1 MPRKGKRRLVDK
13 KIPNIYVD
21 GSGYFSVIIK
31 VAGKPEEDRF
41 PPGTPLD
48 ILEAHVAK
56 LKGKA
61 RRKEKPRAGSLAADA
76 LDYLATIGDKD
87 KLKRQTI
94 IVGHWTARY
103 GRESRFALTKLKI
116 EQQLASWEKAGVAAS
131 TCNKRLSTLRALFNA
146 VNDDDD
152 PNPTIKVTKRR
163 EPDPQPRAIDYSVID
178 RIFAKMTD
186 RGRPTGA
193 GKGTRPTVGL
203 TKLRLAF
210 MAYTSLPPAQMIKID
225 PARDIRQV
233 TIADAVTGVKRKTH
247 MLRARPRRK
256 GKGTREDWN
265 PLLPQ
270 AFDILQLL
278 IKHKALKK
286 FSTQSARKVWQ
297 RACVKVIIEQ
307 LAANEEPLPHRLE
320 PRGEAIEIVALVRPY
335 DLRHSFLTHALRSSG
350 NLAGVQRL
358 GMHSDSRTTLRYLES
373 GIFDAAASVVG
384 AMHSQLPANPVPDYV
399 KAKPDGTETGSGL
412 DSTT

>member
-1 MPRKGKRRLVDK
+1 MPRKGNRKLVDK
-13 KIPNIYVD
+13 TIPNIYVD
-21 GSGYFSVIIK
+21 GSGFFSVIVK
-31 VAGKPEEDRF
+31 VAGKPVEDRF

-48 ILEAHVAK
+48 ILETHCEK

-61 RRKEKPRAGSLAADA
+61 RKKEKPRAGSLAADA
-76 LDYLATIGDKD
+76 LDYLATIGEAQ
-87 KLKRQTI
+87 KLKSQTI
-94 IVGHWTARY
+94 IIGHWTATY

-116 EQQLASWEKAGVAAS
+116 EQQLATWEKAGVAAS
-131 TCNKRLSTLRALFNA
+131 TCNKRLSTLRAMFNA

-152 PNPTIKVTKRR
+152 PNPTIKVKKRK
-163 EPDPQPRAIDYSVID
+163 EPDPEPRAIDYTTID
-178 RIFAKMTD
+178 RIFSKMTD
-186 RGRPTGA
+186 RGRPTGG
-193 GKGTRPTVGL
+193 GKGTRPTVSV

-210 MAYTSLPPAQMIKID
+210 MGYTGLPPAQMIKID
-225 PARDIRQV
+225 PGKDLRQGTV
-233 TIADAVTGVKRKTH
+233 VDATGAKRKAH

-256 GKGTREDWN
+256 GKGSREDWI

-270 AFDILQLL
+270 AHEILEEL

-286 FSTQSARKVWQ
+286 FSTQSARAVWQ

-307 LAANEEPLPHRLE
+307 LAAAEPPLPHRLQA
-320 PRGEAIEIVALVRPY
+320 RGDEIEIVALVRPY

-373 GIFDAAASVVG
+373 GIFDAAQTVVG
-384 AMHSQLPANPVPDYV
+384 SMQGQLPQSPLPRYV
-399 KAKPDGTETGSGL
+399 AAKVDGTETVTHEESI
-412 DSTT
+412 T